1 VGGDFKRLMKG
12 TLELLGF
19 LINVTVITLTTLPLF
34 TIIILPTYIMDL
46 ITRKK

>member
-1 VGGDFKRLMKG
+1 VGEDIKRLMKG

-19 LINVTVITLTTLPLF
+19 LINVTVITLAILPF
-34 TIIILPTYIMDL
+34 FIVVIIPTYIMDL